1 MHRFAKL
8 AAAIAAAILISGCTL
23 NPFASKSEQP
33 PAAPSSQVTTVQE
46 PTPEPDD
53 SGSATSSPQS
63 VFAQAFSGDY
73 YSRFGTYPTDEQIA
87 SSERFGIK
95 ACQALES
102 GALTWNEV
110 TAIVIE
116 GGKDLSKAAMER
128 YVFALG
134 YSIGFHC
141 PDQVP
146 A

>member
-23 NPFASKSEQP
+23 NPFASKTEQP

-46 PTPEPDD
+46 SE
-53 SGSATSSPQS
+53 SPQS

-73 YSRFGTYPTDEQIA
+73 YEQFGTYPTDEEIA

-95 ACQALES
+95 ACEALES

-116 GGKDLSKAAMER
+116 GGKDLSEAAMEQ
-128 YVFALG
+128 YVFSLG